1 MAPAQKE
8 KRQPQPWNIS
18 RKSKLKVVC
27 TADGDV
33 AVAQASDGLVS
44 EEPDIH
50 DVPQV
55 KKKAPLP
62 KKGKRKEPPGPDVV
76 TSLEDEFFK
85 MCKSKLGTRRNVSA
99 PKDSAAEVAT
109 TGNAN
114 VVGESK

>member
-27 TADGDV
+27 TAGGDV

-44 EEPDIH
+44 GDTGIH
-50 DVPQV
+50 DVSQV

-62 KKGKRKEPPGPDVV
+62 KKRKRKEPPGPDAV

-85 MCKSKLGTRRNVSA
+85 ICKSKLGTGRNVSA